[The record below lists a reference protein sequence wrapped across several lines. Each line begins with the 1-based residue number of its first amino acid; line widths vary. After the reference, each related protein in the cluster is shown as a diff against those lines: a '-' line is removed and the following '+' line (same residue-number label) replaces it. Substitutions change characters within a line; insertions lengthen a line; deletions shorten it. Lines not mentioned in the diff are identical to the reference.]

1 VAEAVVQIVKQKDLV
16 ELVVVE
22 TVVKIKALL
31 RLQQQDQLI
40 PAVVAGVVMNVV
52 KELVVMVVQV

>member
-1 VAEAVVQIVKQKDLV
+1 VAEAAVQIVKQKDLV